1 MKKALKVQDLDPIS
15 NWASLRLVLH
25 FCVVSPHPYP
35 RVLYSSVFV
44 VQDSHLSEDL
54 RVKDGQ
60 LDNGRGPAP
69 KEGSVQLGGRMLE
82 P

>member
-15 NWASLRLVLH
+15 NWVSLRPVLH
-25 FCVVSPHPYP
+25 FCVVPPTHP

-44 VQDSHLSEDL
+44 VQDSYLSEDL

-69 KEGSVQLGGRMLE
+69 KEESVQLGGRMLE